1 MKYCIEVYQDNRLVN
16 IEGDYACNTKK
27 EAQAL
32 LEKRIKS
39 QIEDNNYLIELHT
52 NELKNSL
59 MDIDSEDDKLPNLTP
74 YQYNYTFKI
83 GKYSNK
89 EAKQFS

>member
-1 MKYCIEVYQDNRLVN
+1 MKYCIEVYDGDRLVN

-27 EAQAL
+27 EAKIR
-32 LEKRIKS
+32 LEKCIKD
-39 QIEDNNYLIELHT
+39 QIDDNNYLIELHT

-74 YQYNYTFKI
+74 YQYRYTFKI
-83 GKYSNK
+83 GRYTNK
-89 EAKQFS
+89 EARQFA

>member
-1 MKYCIEVYQDNRLVN
+1 MKYCIEVYQGNNLVN

-27 EAQAL
+27 EAQIL
-32 LEKRIKS
+32 LEKRIKE
-39 QIEDNNYLIELHT
+39 QTADNNFLIEYHT

-59 MDIDSEDDKLPNLTP
+59 LDLDYDDSLPNLTP

-83 GKYSNK
+83 GKYTNK
-89 EAKQFS
+89 EARELP